1 MTRRPI
7 EALWAAAALARA
19 QSRTLGVRIRDQEEA
34 REAWWVRW
42 AGLVLLSADDRF
54 LSVCMG
60 CDRYRDGADGW
71 AALPARLGTQVRACL
86 SIQVSHGYCPTCLA
100 KYLLEFPG

>member
-1 MTRRPI
+1 MTRRPS
-7 EALWAAAALARA
+7 ESLWTAAALARA
-19 QSRTLGVRIRDQEEA
+19 QSRALRAYIHDQDEA
-34 REAWWVRW
+34 RAAWWDRW

-71 AALPARLGTQVRACL
+71 AVWPARLGTQVRAWP
-86 SIQVSHGYCPTCLA
+86 SIQISHGFCPTCLA
-100 KYLLEFPG
+100 KYLLELPE